1 MTIAM
6 PVRAPSRRWIPPFAF
21 FVVVGLGALPLAA
34 ETLLVVP
41 FENSSRAA
49 EYDWLGESFSE
60 SLNSRIPGNGYQVI
74 TREERLAALERL
86 GLPPGAP
93 LSRASL
99 LRLGEEAGAD
109 WLVTGSFDV
118 QGQELR
124 TRAVLVHIRKPSLGP
139 ALEQSGPLERL
150 LDLQG
155 DLAWRLLRQLDSTFP
170 SSRDAFLARSPTL
183 HASAFESYVR
193 GLLSMDR
200 QQQRRYFLQ
209 ANRLEPAYAAPVYRL
224 GLLYLEDMDHAT
236 AARWLS
242 RVPPEDPLALDS
254 RFYLS
259 LCHFYLSDYARAA
272 ETLAPVAERL
282 PAAPLW
288 NNLGVF
294 ASRRGDAAAVA
305 HFERALQTDPA
316 LMEPLFNLGLHYFRA
331 SQWQQAVTP
340 LERLVELYPG
350 DSGARALLVAAYDRL
365 GRVEDAKRL
374 REEAGGEVAVLDPER
389 DPLDLDRL
397 TLEFSSRSQRLV
409 VAPGDSGSAR
419 AGHVAVHIKRAED
432 LLARGTLDSAQEELV
447 QAILL
452 DPVSHRAHFLLAD
465 VYQRRG
471 RTEEAIAELKASL
484 WSQETVAARLR
495 LAELYLSQGRSEDA
509 REEIRAALALD
520 PSNDAARALQ
530 RRLPSAAGSEGR
542 RP

>member
-1 MTIAM
+1 M
-6 PVRAPSRRWIPPFAF
+6 PVRALSRRWIPLFAF
-21 FVVVGLGALPLAA
+21 FVVAAMGALPLSA

-41 FENSSRAA
+41 FENAARAA

-60 SLNSRIPGNGYQVI
+60 ALNARIPGNGYQVV

-109 WLVTGSFDV
+109 WLVTGSYEV
-118 QGQELR
+118 EGQELR
-124 TRAVLVHIRKPSLGP
+124 ARAALVQIRRPSLAP
-139 ALEQSGPLERL
+139 PLEQSGPLERL

-155 DLAWRLLRQLDSTFP
+155 ELAWRILRQLDSTFP
-170 SSRDAFLARSPTL
+170 SSRDAFLARAPSL
-183 HASAFESYVR
+183 RASAFENYVR
-193 GLLSMDR
+193 GLLSINR
-200 QQQRRYFLQ
+200 PQQRRYFLQ
-209 ANRLEPAYAAPVYRL
+209 ANRLEPAYAAPVFRL
-224 GLLYLEDMDHAT
+224 GLLYFEDMDYAT
-236 AARWLS
+236 AARWFS
-242 RVPPEDPLALDS
+242 RVPTDDPLSLDS

-259 LCHFYLSDYARAA
+259 LCHFYLSDFAQAA
-272 ETLAPVAERL
+272 EVLGPVADRL

-305 HFERALQTDPA
+305 HFERALRTDPS
-316 LMEPLFNLGLHYFRA
+316 LMEPLFNLGLHFVRL
-331 SQWQQAVTP
+331 SQWQQALTP
-340 LERLVELYPG
+340 LERLVELHPG

-365 GRVEDAKRL
+365 GRAQEARRL
-374 REEAGGEVAVLDPER
+374 REQAGEDLAVLDPER

-397 TLEFSSRSQRLV
+397 ALQFSSRAQRPV

-419 AGHVAVHIKRAED
+419 AGHVAVHIHRAED
-432 LLARGTLDSAQEELV
+432 LLVKERLDAAQQELV
-447 QAILL
+447 EAILL
-452 DPVSHRAHFLLAD
+452 DPGSHRAHLLLAD

-471 RTEEAIAELKASL
+471 RTEDAIAELKASL

-495 LAELYLSQGRSEDA
+495 LAELYLSQGRAEDA
-509 REEIRAALALD
+509 REEVRAALALD
-520 PSNDAARALQ
+520 PANDAARALQ
-530 RRLPSAAGSEGR
+530 RRLPSAPGSEGR

>member
-1 MTIAM
+1 
-6 PVRAPSRRWIPPFAF
+6 
-21 FVVVGLGALPLAA
+21 LPLRA
-34 ETLLVVP
+34 EMLLVVP

-49 EYDWLGESFSE
+49 DFEWLGESFSE
-60 SLNSRIPGNGYQVI
+60 ALNARIPGNGYQVI
-74 TREERLAALERL
+74 TREDRLAALERL

-109 WLVTGSFDV
+109 WLVTGNYEV
-118 QGQELR
+118 QGEELR
-124 TRAVLVHIRKPSLGP
+124 ARASLVHIRKPSLAP
-139 ALEQSGPLERL
+139 PLEQSGPLERL

-155 DLAWRLLRQLDSTFP
+155 ELAWRLLRHLDSTFP
-170 SSRDAFLARSPTL
+170 LSRDAFLARSPRL
-183 HASAFESYVR
+183 SASAFESYVR
-193 GLLSMDR
+193 GLLSLNR

-209 ANRLEPAYAAPVYRL
+209 ANRLEPAYAAPIFRL
-224 GLLYLEDMDHAT
+224 GLIYFEDMDFAT

-242 RVPPEDPLALDS
+242 RVPAEDALALDA

-259 LCHFYLSDYARAA
+259 LCHFHLSDYAQAA

-294 ASRRGDAAAVA
+294 ASRRGDPAAVA

-331 SQWQQAVTP
+331 SQWQQALAP
-340 LERLVELYPG
+340 LERLVDLHPG
-350 DSGARALLVAAYDRL
+350 DSAARALLVSTYDRL
-365 GRVEDAKRL
+365 GQSDRAARL
-374 REEAGGEVAVLDPER
+374 RQEAGGELPVLDPER

-397 TLEFSSRSQRLV
+397 TTQFSSRSQRPGV
-409 VAPGDSGSAR
+409 PAPGSGSAR
-419 AGHVAVHIKRAED
+419 AGHVAVHIQRAED
-432 LLARGTLDSAQEELV
+432 LLAGNKLDDAQQELV
-447 QAILL
+447 EAILL
-452 DPVSHRAHFLLAD
+452 DPGSHRAHLLLAE

-471 RTEEAIAELKASL
+471 LHAEAIAELKASL

-495 LAELYLSQGRSEDA
+495 LAELYLSQGRAEDA

-520 PSNDAARALQ
+520 PANDAARALQ
-530 RRLPSAAGSEGR
+530 RRLPSAPGSEGR